1 MNKVNIKINGME
13 YNLKGEEREEYL
25 QKVAL
30 YVDTKLKNIM
40 ENNSK
45 LSLSSAAVL
54 TAVNSVD
61 DLFKCDLAYKDLC
74 EEIELSEKKQKS
86 QNDEIEDSK
95 KKFKNIEKNNNE
107 LKEKIKNINLEAIY
121 KNHNLEIEKCNLA
134 YKDICEEK
142 QLSEKKQK
150 SQKDEI
156 EDSRKQ
162 LKNIEEYNNELKE
175 KIKSIDLEAIYK
187 NHHLEIEKLNKEQE
201 ITIETAQKHISESI
215 ESMSENKELKF
226 QLQSSKY
233 KIISLQNKLVENQV
247 DLAKIKKI
255 LNNPLKS
262 K

>member
-1 MNKVNIKINGME
+1 MNKVIIKINGIE

-25 QKVAL
+25 HKVAL

-61 DLFKCDLAYKDLC
+61 DLFKCDLSYKDLC
-74 EEIELSEKKQKS
+74 QDIELSEEKQKS
-86 QNDEIEDSK
+86 QKNEIEDLRKQLRNMEEYNK
-95 KKFKNIEKNNNE
+95 KLQVKIES
-107 LKEKIKNINLEAIY
+107 INLEAIY
-121 KNHNLEIEKCNLA
+121 KNHG
-134 YKDICEEK
+134 
-142 QLSEKKQK
+142 
-150 SQKDEI
+150 
-156 EDSRKQ
+156 
-162 LKNIEEYNNELKE
+162 
-175 KIKSIDLEAIYK
+175 
-187 NHHLEIEKLNKEQE
+187 LEIEKLNREQE
-201 ITIETAQKHISESI
+201 IAIETAQKHISESI
-215 ESMSENKELKF
+215 KLLSENKELKF

-233 KIISLQNKLVENQV
+233 KIINLQNKLVEEGV